1 MARKDF
7 ATYTDSTTKQITS
20 VDAWTAKRILAEFP
34 ATQFFSDGHRVYP
47 RGAGYSSGFA
57 YWPNESRGYGET
69 APESLVHRLAKEV
82 LLDILQE
89 SPRLSF
95 ILPSRSGADDT
106 WSPFVDVIGAA
117 PEVRIQNPV
126 TRNVIQPDVLL
137 RVRWSP
143 LGHWIGI
150 EFHNTHA
157 VDARKQFLI
166 RKERI
171 SALEIDLIDFV
182 ELAPAIP
189 EERLRSL
196 LREFLAAGI
205 PAKVLAIVRRDD
217 RRAHDDEQL
226 LSALRGS
233 RFAQ

>member
-1 MARKDF
+1 MTRKDSAIF
-7 ATYTDSTTKQITS
+7 TDPTTNQITR
-20 VDAWTAKRILAEFP
+20 VDAWTAKKILAEFP
-34 ATQFFSDGHRVYP
+34 ATEFFSDGNRVYP
-47 RGAGYSSGFA
+47 KVAGYSRGFA
-57 YWPNESRGYGET
+57 YWPNANRGTGET
-69 APESLVHRLAKEV
+69 APESLVHRIAKEV
-82 LLDILQE
+82 LLEILQE
-89 SPRLSF
+89 SPRMSF
-95 ILPSRSGADDT
+95 VLRGRSAADES

-171 SALEIDLIDFV
+171 SALEIDLIEFV

-196 LREFLAAGI
+196 LREFLASSI